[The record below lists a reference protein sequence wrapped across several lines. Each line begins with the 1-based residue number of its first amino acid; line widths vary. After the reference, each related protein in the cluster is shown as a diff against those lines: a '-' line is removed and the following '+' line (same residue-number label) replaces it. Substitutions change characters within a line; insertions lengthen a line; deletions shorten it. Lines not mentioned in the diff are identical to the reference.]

1 MRQGKLG
8 RDVGARRALLRSLVT
23 NLFLYNRIE
32 TTEAKAKA
40 MRPVA
45 ERLITKAKKG
55 DLHNT
60 RLAAAYLTSPEALK
74 KLFGE
79 IGPKFADRAG
89 GYTRILKTDVRRGD
103 AAPMAIIEL
112 VGFEPIASGKEAEKK
127 AKKAAAPKKAAPKKT
142 EGKVKPAAMK
152 AEAPKKAPI
161 KKAGTK
167 VPAAKKAPVS
177 GEK

>member
-55 DLHNT
+55 NLHNT

-74 KLFGE
+74 KLFEE
-79 IGPKFADRAG
+79 IGPKFVERPG
-89 GYTRILKTDVRRGD
+89 GYTRIMKTGMRRGD

-112 VGFEPIASGKEAEKK
+112 VGFEPVAVKEDKK
-127 AKKAAAPKKAAPKKT
+127 VKKAAPKKAV
-142 EGKVKPAAMK
+142 EKKAEPKVKSPLKK
-152 AEAPKKAPI
+152 AEAPKKTMI

>member
-23 NLFLYNRIE
+23 NLFIYNRIE

-45 ERLITKAKKG
+45 ERLITKARKG

-60 RLAAAYLTSPEALK
+60 RLAAAYLTSPEAVK

-79 IGPKFADRAG
+79 IGPKFAERPG
-89 GYTRILKTDVRRGD
+89 GYTRILRTEVRRGD
-103 AAPMAIIEL
+103 AAQMAIIEL
-112 VGFEPIASGKEAEKK
+112 VGFEPLSAMKEDKKAAKKEAAKK
-127 AKKAAAPKKAAPKKT
+127 PVAKKAAVKKQ
-142 EGKVKPAAMK
+142 PAALK
-152 AEAPKKAPI
+152 PEAPKKATV
-161 KKAGTK
+161 KKTGVKTT
-167 VPAAKKAPVS
+167 AAKKAPVS

>member
-8 RDVGARRALLRSLVT
+8 RDIGARRALLRSLVT
-23 NLFLYNRIE
+23 NLFIYNRIE

-45 ERLITKAKKG
+45 ERLITKARKG

-60 RLAAAYLTSPEALK
+60 RLAAAYLTSPAAVQ

-79 IGPKFADRAG
+79 IGPKFAERPG
-89 GYTRILKTDVRRGD
+89 GYTRILRTDVRRGD
-103 AAPMAIIEL
+103 AAQMAIIEL
-112 VGFEPIASGKEAEKK
+112 VGFEPLSAAKDDKKAEKK
-127 AKKAAAPKKAAPKKT
+127 EAAKKPVAKKT
-142 EGKVKPAAMK
+142 AVKKQPAALK
-152 AEAPKKAPI
+152 PEAPKKASV
-161 KKAGTK
+161 KKTGVKTT
-167 VPAAKKAPVS
+167 AAKKAPVS

>member
-45 ERLITKAKKG
+45 ERLITKARKG
-55 DLHNT
+55 NLHNT

-74 KLFGE
+74 KLFEE
-79 IGPKFADRAG
+79 IGPKFVERPG
-89 GYTRILKTDVRRGD
+89 GYTRIMKTGMRRGD
-103 AAPMAIIEL
+103 AAPMAMIEL
-112 VGFEPIASGKEAEKK
+112 VGFEPVAVKEGKKE
-127 AKKAAAPKKAAPKKT
+127 KKAAAPKKVAEKKAEPKAKSPL
-142 EGKVKPAAMK
+142 KK
-152 AEAPKKAPI
+152 AEAPKKTMV

>member
-8 RDVGARRALLRSLVT
+8 RDIGARRALLRSLVT
-23 NLFLYNRIE
+23 NLFIYNRIE

-45 ERLITKAKKG
+45 ERLITKARKG

-60 RLAAAYLTSPEALK
+60 RLAAAYLTSPEAVK

-79 IGPKFADRAG
+79 IGPKFAERPG
-89 GYTRILKTDVRRGD
+89 GYTRILRTEVRRGD
-103 AAPMAIIEL
+103 AAQMAIIEL
-112 VGFEPIASGKEAEKK
+112 VGFEPLSALKEDKKAAKKEAAKK
-127 AKKAAAPKKAAPKKT
+127 PVAKKAAVKKQ
-142 EGKVKPAAMK
+142 PAALK
-152 AEAPKKAPI
+152 PEAPKKATV
-161 KKAGTK
+161 KKTGVKTT
-167 VPAAKKAPVS
+167 AAKKAPVS

>member
-23 NLFLYNRIE
+23 NLFIYNRIE

-45 ERLITKAKKG
+45 ERLITKARKG

-60 RLAAAYLTSPEALK
+60 RLAAAYLTSPEAVK

-79 IGPKFADRAG
+79 IGPKFAERPG
-89 GYTRILKTDVRRGD
+89 GYTRILRTDVRRGD
-103 AAPMAIIEL
+103 AAQMAIIEL
-112 VGFEPIASGKEAEKK
+112 VGFEPLSAMKEDKKTAKKEA
-127 AKKAAAPKKAAPKKT
+127 AKKPLAKRAVVKKQPAALKPEAPKKAAVKKT
-142 EGKVKPAAMK
+142 GVK
-152 AEAPKKAPI
+152 
-161 KKAGTK
+161 TT
-167 VPAAKKAPVS
+167 AAKKAPVS

>member
-23 NLFLYNRIE
+23 NLFIYNRIE

-45 ERLITKAKKG
+45 ERLITKARKG

-60 RLAAAYLTSPEALK
+60 RLAAAYLTSPEAVK

-79 IGPKFADRAG
+79 IGPKFAERPG
-89 GYTRILKTDVRRGD
+89 GYTRILRTDVRRGD
-103 AAPMAIIEL
+103 AAQMAIIEL
-112 VGFEPIASGKEAEKK
+112 VGFEPLSAMKEDKKTTKKEA
-127 AKKAAAPKKAAPKKT
+127 AKKPLAKRAVVKKQPAALKPEAPKKAAVKKT
-142 EGKVKPAAMK
+142 GVK
-152 AEAPKKAPI
+152 
-161 KKAGTK
+161 TT
-167 VPAAKKAPVS
+167 AAKKAPVS

>member
-23 NLFLYNRIE
+23 NLFIYNRIE

-45 ERLITKAKKG
+45 ERLITKARKG

-60 RLAAAYLTSPEALK
+60 RLAAAYLTSPEAVK

-79 IGPKFADRAG
+79 IGPKFAERPG
-89 GYTRILKTDVRRGD
+89 GYTRILRTEVRRGD
-103 AAPMAIIEL
+103 AAQMAIIEL
-112 VGFEPIASGKEAEKK
+112 VGFEPLSAMKED
-127 AKKAAAPKKAAPKKT
+127 KKAAKKEAAKKPVTKKAAVKKQ
-142 EGKVKPAAMK
+142 PAALK
-152 AEAPKKAPI
+152 PEAPKKATV
-161 KKAGTK
+161 KKTGVKTT
-167 VPAAKKAPVS
+167 AAKKAPVS

>member
-60 RLAAAYLTSPEALK
+60 RLAAAYLTSPEAVK

-79 IGPKFADRAG
+79 IGPKFAERHG
-89 GYTRILKTDVRRGD
+89 GYTRIMKTDVRRGD
-103 AAPMAIIEL
+103 AAQMAIIEML
-112 VGFEPIASGKEAEKK
+112 GFEPLAAVKDEKK
-127 AKKAAAPKKAAPKKT
+127 AK
-142 EGKVKPAAMK
+142 K
-152 AEAPKKAPI
+152 AEAPKKAEAKKTAVKRQPAAMKPEAPKKTAI

>member
-8 RDVGARRALLRSLVT
+8 RDISARRALLRSLVT

-32 TTEAKAKA
+32 TTLAKAKA

-60 RLAAAYLTSPEALK
+60 RLAAAYLTSPDALK

-79 IGPKFADRAG
+79 IGPKFSDRNG
-89 GYTRILKTDVRRGD
+89 GYTRIIRTDVRRGD
-103 AAPMAIIEL
+103 AAPMAFIEML
-112 VGFEPIASGKEAEKK
+112 GFEPLSLGKDDKK
-127 AKKAAAPKKAAPKKT
+127 AK
-142 EGKVKPAAMK
+142 K
-152 AEAPKKAPI
+152 AEAPKKAPKKAPVKRQPSAMKPEAPKKTAI